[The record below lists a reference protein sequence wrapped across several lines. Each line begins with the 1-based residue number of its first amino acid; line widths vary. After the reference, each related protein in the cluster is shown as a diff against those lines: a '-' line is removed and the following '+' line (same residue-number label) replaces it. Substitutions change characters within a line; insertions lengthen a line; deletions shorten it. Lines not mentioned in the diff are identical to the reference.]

1 MRENIL
7 VDFVEKV
14 LNDNNTYDN
23 ARVHADN
30 YYPKAITQ
38 WVVFERNHREQYNK
52 LLQFCAE
59 NNLTVVSTLPATLS
73 TIVRID
79 L

>member
-38 WVVFERNHREQYNK
+38 KVVFEKNHREQYNK
-52 LLQFCAE
+52 LLQF
-59 NNLTVVSTLPATLS
+59 
-73 TIVRID
+73 
-79 L
+79 

>member
-14 LNDNNTYDN
+14 LNENNRYDN

-38 WVVFERNHREQYNK
+38 WVVFERKHREQYNK

>member
-23 ARVHADN
+23 ARVHTDN

-38 WVVFERNHREQYNK
+38 RVVFEKNHREQYSK

-73 TIVRID
+73 TVVRID

>member
-7 VDFVEKV
+7 VYFVEKV
-14 LNDNNTYDN
+14 LNENSRYDN
-23 ARVHADN
+23 ARVHTDN
-30 YYPKAITQ
+30 YYPKAMTQ
-38 WVVFERNHREQYNK
+38 RVVFERNHREQYNK

-73 TIVRID
+73 TVVRID

>member
-23 ARVHADN
+23 ARVNTDN

-38 WVVFERNHREQYNK
+38 RVVFERNHREQYNK

-59 NNLTVVSTLPATLS
+59 SNLTVVSTLPATLS
-73 TIVRID
+73 TVVRID